1 MTRFPAKL
9 EDKHTRQGSHRGK
22 LVEASVCLDVPA
34 SLIAETI
41 SKWKP
46 LWDAGLERRKTLG
59 LPRLEN
65 EHWDW
70 LAKAGWLSL
79 AAYRSLG
86 VECEGVL
93 QFGRFCVG

>member
-9 EDKHTRQGSHRGK
+9 EDKHTRQGSQRGR

-46 LWDAGLERRKTLG
+46 L
-59 LPRLEN
+59 
-65 EHWDW
+65 
-70 LAKAGWLSL
+70 
-79 AAYRSLG
+79 
-86 VECEGVL
+86 
-93 QFGRFCVG
+93 